1 MCENFKD
8 CSVKANGLKYIMDP
22 STKASCFEVLNQLQT
37 KYSTSNSDTP
47 LSPDSPDGLVF
58 SAVPDIA
65 LTRQIKQNYIDKI
78 HVMASPVPKKF
89 MKDNSLKNFQC
100 NFNEENFSMN
110 LLQLEKSLLLYLLS
124 KTESD
129 SKPSIEVLQSLIIYF
144 NGLRNF
150 KHMNNI
156 LSSLKLNSNTEK
168 HFVRFLTKLE
178 ISFYVSVQLE
188 KLEYFSVKNDILN
201 AKEIVKKAFCF
212 LNKECH
218 SFFSYPDI
226 YTSLKYH
233 DIRVS
238 LCEFYEISLNS
249 SMAYYFCQSVLH
261 NVKQKKKSSENP
273 VLNST
278 PNTPVNRNIPN
289 IVISEYKSKAK
300 KCLAPLKRNL
310 LNSNM
315 KQDLAI
321 DVSCQNSPYV
331 VFSSSDETENF
342 ESPLNSLSRASK
354 TRSGPRASKKSD
366 KTDKNSNIHYQIFT
380 QKNTLTVKDAS
391 DVWSLCVTDTP
402 KLGKENRKLRPS
414 KNDSQSSHIPKKKNT
429 SAVSRSKSSKSKTRS
444 KKIVPLSVE
453 DSNTSQ
459 CSKPLN
465 ETNLISNDS
474 SKRKVSIE
482 YSRCSPHDKIDEKE
496 SFPKS
501 SDQVCDPSHS
511 TDILSSDNVFFT
523 PSKITPKTK
532 ICHLIDDLCQDL
544 SSLSLVKSQVQ
555 QIAAGEFFCFP
566 FLKII

>member
-1 MCENFKD
+1 MCDNFKD

-22 STKASCFEVLNQLQT
+22 STKASCFEILTQLQT
-37 KYSTSNSDTP
+37 KYSTLNSDVP
-47 LSPDSPDGLVF
+47 LSPDSPDGLVI
-58 SAVPDIA
+58 STVPDIA

-78 HVMASPVPKKF
+78 DVMASPVPKKL
-89 MKDNSLKNFQC
+89 MQGNSVKNFQC

-124 KTESD
+124 KTELD

-144 NGLRNF
+144 NGLRSF
-150 KHMNNI
+150 KHMNNL
-156 LSSLKLNSNTEK
+156 LSSLKLNSNTEE

-178 ISFYVSVQLE
+178 VSFYVSVQLE
-188 KLEYFSVKNDILN
+188 KLEYFSIKNDILS

-212 LNKECH
+212 LKKECH

-233 DIRVS
+233 DIRVA

-249 SMAYYFCQSVLH
+249 SVAYYFCQSVLH
-261 NVKQKKKSSENP
+261 NVKQKKKSAENP
-273 VLNST
+273 VLNNT
-278 PNTPVNRNIPN
+278 PNTPVNRNMPN

-300 KCLAPLKRNL
+300 KCRAPLKKNL
-310 LNSNM
+310 LNTNM

-321 DVSCQNSPYV
+321 DMSGQNSPYV

-354 TRSGPRASKKSD
+354 TRSGPKTSKKSD

-380 QKNTLTVKDAS
+380 QKNALKVKDAS

-402 KLGKENRKLRPS
+402 KLGKENRKLRSS
-414 KNDSQSSHIPKKKNT
+414 KNASKLSQISKKKNT
-429 SAVSRSKSSKSKTRS
+429 SAVSRSKSSKPETRS
-444 KKIVPLSVE
+444 KKTIPCIVE
-453 DSNTSQ
+453 DSDTSKF
-459 CSKPLN
+459 SKPLN
-465 ETNLISNDS
+465 ESNLISNDS
-474 SKRKVSIE
+474 SKRKMSIE
-482 YSRCSPHDKIDEKE
+482 YSRSSPHDKINEKE

-501 SDQVCDPSHS
+501 SDEACNPSHS
-511 TDILSSDNVFFT
+511 TDILSSDNVFYT

-544 SSLSLVKSQVQ
+544 SSLSLVKYKVQ
-555 QIAAGEFFCFP
+555 QIAAGEFFFSY
-566 FLKII
+566 LKNI